1 MISLQLVLLR
11 QHDVIHELWAIVQ
24 SAIFREMPDVVASA
38 NVLMPTFRYS
48 AADTGPSALISH
60 ATLVAACGE
69 AAKYFKPYQVS
80 RDQATA
86 AVHDPSVKMSFMLT
100 DILLACAC
108 STYDL
113 ASGLGLTR
121 GCCGTD
127 GWGELFDAV
136 EATGHQ
142 RFHPSR

>member
-69 AAKYFKPYQVS
+69 AAKYFKPYQVRGLAQNLS
-80 RDQATA
+80 DIATFCNFA
-86 AVHDPSVKMSFMLT
+86 
-100 DILLACAC
+100 
-108 STYDL
+108 
-113 ASGLGLTR
+113 
-121 GCCGTD
+121 
-127 GWGELFDAV
+127 LF
-136 EATGHQ
+136 TGVVLMYV
-142 RFHPSR
+142 FCV